1 MKYVIHA
8 VGPIWRGGQHGEAEL
23 LAGAYRESLRLGV
36 ENGCRSVAF
45 PSIST
50 GVYGYPLDRAAP
62 IALATIQD
70 FLRSHPDLSVRM
82 VLYGADALHV
92 FERALAQL

>member
-1 MKYVIHA
+1 MSQCPC
-8 VGPIWRGGQHGEAEL
+8 GRP
-23 LAGAYRESLRLGV
+23 
-36 ENGCRSVAF
+36 
-45 PSIST
+45 PSQA
-50 GVYGYPLDRAAP
+50 GYPLDRAAP